1 MGTGE
6 RGGRRVDVRG
16 NLDAGGILRGVRANL
31 DVRRQAG
38 GRACS
43 ASQAERNTHR
53 TNEGDHRRG
62 AKVEDTVDVGRRL
75 EDSRCT
81 MQGREGA
88 KGEMGRKGTLTGKHA
103 RIHAVE
109 VEAVVRHGS
118 DASFS

>member
-1 MGTGE
+1 MSEATCTQGASDHVSGRIWMSAAK
-6 RGGRRVDVRG
+6 RGGRAR
-16 NLDAGGILRGVRANL
+16 
-31 DVRRQAG
+31 
-38 GRACS
+38 S
-43 ASQAERNTHR
+43 ASQAERNTQR

-62 AKVEDTVDVGRRL
+62 AKVEDTFDVGRRL

-81 MQGREGA
+81 MRGREGA

-109 VEAVVRHGS
+109 VDAVVRHGS